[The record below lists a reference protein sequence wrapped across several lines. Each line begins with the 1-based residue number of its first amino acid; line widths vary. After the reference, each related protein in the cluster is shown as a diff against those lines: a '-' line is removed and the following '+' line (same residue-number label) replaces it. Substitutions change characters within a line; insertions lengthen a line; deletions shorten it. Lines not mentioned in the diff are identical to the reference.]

1 MPQFTIELPNG
12 KRIDVE
18 ADDENAA
25 LTGAQGW
32 YVENVTNKTD
42 TSVTGALTQG
52 ASDLVRGVGKT
63 VKEYMAPDAG
73 KSIEAAGASL
83 ANPRYKSAM
92 EQFSQPEDGADNHV
106 MGRDWS
112 KLPRVL
118 VEQAPGLAA
127 DVGTQMLIK
136 KLGVGGLGR
145 TVTGLLTFGARTA
158 GNEAQKRADARS
170 GIEGSEPSVEDKLVG
185 AGSTVAQAA
194 LNQMALN
201 KVVSPAKVGV
211 GASGVTQAARNALTA
226 AATEGATNA
235 VQDAISQGASTAG
248 TKDGLNIDP
257 HSLVDSAIV
266 GGIGG
271 GVLGVPKSMKDAASA
286 TRFRDMGGDLTPA
299 SAAAANRMVEK
310 AGSVEALQNPSKAF
324 RAVTDTHA
332 DVMRELSQAT
342 SALRKLAPLPV
353 EADNALAR
361 AAKGNDLTEGDLAA
375 IDAID
380 GGDAVKNLAK
390 QSVALARLKRTGS
403 YDPSSE
409 RFSGGVAETA
419 RKFVKNNPLLT
430 GGAYTGGNAM
440 LAGVDGLSSALGSH
454 AIPAIGAY
462 VGTRAVERAL
472 GVTAPARTFAEK
484 FTNPDVPVR
493 TAPPLAPPQSP
504 TGPKTS
510 PPSLETPQPW
520 GPVQEAPQ
528 TFKPDVLE
536 PGLRRIVDK
545 IERTKRQE
553 TARDV
558 MPLLRQLAAQSK
570 LVERATAEK
579 SPVTSPRRDGGDT
592 TSDAQ
597 PSPYAGLTDAEVRT
611 KAVQEAVEA
620 GVIPDLPAARER
632 YGQGVQRKRDAIREA
647 VHKAA
652 NSDGY
657 TDADVEAFQPFL
669 RRLVVART
677 REEATAVVREASAHV
692 SSKGHQ
698 ALMRH
703 VGTEF
708 INRTWKK

>member
-1 MPQFTIELPNG
+1 
-12 KRIDVE
+12 
-18 ADDENAA
+18 
-25 LTGAQGW
+25 
-32 YVENVTNKTD
+32 
-42 TSVTGALTQG
+42 
-52 ASDLVRGVGKT
+52 
-63 VKEYMAPDAG
+63 
-73 KSIEAAGASL
+73 
-83 ANPRYKSAM
+83 M

-127 DVGTQMLIK
+127 DVGTQMLLK

-145 TVTGLLTFGARTA
+145 TVAGMLTFGARTA
-158 GNEAQKRADARS
+158 GNEAQKRADART
-170 GIEGSEPSVEDKLVG
+170 GTEGSEPSTEDKLTG
-185 AGSTVAQAA
+185 AGSTLTQAA

-201 KVVSPAKVGV
+201 KVLSPTKVGV

-226 AATEGATNA
+226 AATEAVTNA
-235 VQDAISQGASTAG
+235 AQDAISQGASTVG
-248 TKDGLNIDP
+248 TKDGLTIDP
-257 HSLVDSAIV
+257 HALVDSAII
-266 GGIGG
+266 GGVSG
-271 GVLGVPKSMKDAASA
+271 GVLGAPKSVKDAASA

-310 AGSVEALQNPSKAF
+310 AGSVEALQSPSKAF
-324 RAVTDTHA
+324 HAVTDTHA

-342 SALRKLAPLPV
+342 SALRKLVPLPV

-361 AAKGNDLTEGDLAA
+361 AVKGNDLTEGDLAA

-390 QSVALARLKRTGS
+390 QSVALARLKGTGS

-419 RKFVKNNPLLT
+419 RRFVKNNPLLT
-430 GGAYTGGNAM
+430 GGAYTGGNAL
-440 LAGVDGLSSALGSH
+440 LAGADGLSSAISSH
-454 AIPAIGAY
+454 AVPAIGAY
-462 VGTRAVERAL
+462 IGTRAVERAL

-484 FTNPDVPVR
+484 FTNPDLPVR
-493 TAPPLAPPQSP
+493 VAPPLASPQSP
-504 TGPKTS
+504 TGPKVS

-520 GPVQEAPQ
+520 GPAQEALQP
-528 TFKPDVLE
+528 FKPDVVE
-536 PGLRRIVDK
+536 PGLRKIVDK
-545 IERTKRQE
+545 LERTKRQE
-553 TARDV
+553 VSRDV
-558 MPLLRQLAAQSK
+558 MPLLRQLASRRK
-570 LVERATAEK
+570 LVDEAASEAVQRQQQHATDE
-579 SPVTSPRRDGGDT
+579 VTADSE
-592 TSDAQ
+592 

-611 KAVQEAVEA
+611 KAVQDAVDA
-620 GVIPDLPAARER
+620 GVIPDLAAARAR

-647 VHKAA
+647 VHRAA

-677 REEATAVVREASAHV
+677 REDAMAVIREASAHV

-703 VGTEF
+703 VGSEF
-708 INRTWKK
+708 VNRTWKK